1 MTNERG
7 ELYLIR
13 KDKPVCSMSIYTIPE
28 LTNDQ
33 KQLHTS
39 IMHLQLYI
47 TNAKLSTAEMAHYIE
62 MTKRQKERLVKEIYF
77 KDKRKKEFYTCAD
90 GRVKSYNPQFIAPDE
105 ESLINKLYDYYF
117 CNTFKAVYKNW
128 LKYRADTKIV
138 SGKTIEEDIGI
149 WTRFIEQSE
158 LSDMQ
163 IGDIKPKHIM
173 KLFDMWTGNGLI
185 TRKDFNN
192 RKSVLNGIF
201 RYAVLNEIIAYNP
214 INSLPCNDLKY
225 KIPTAKKKAYTKEE
239 RSLLLSYLKTLEPDA
254 YILAIMLAFYGIFRI
269 GEIKA
274 LSWNNTKENIIIIQH
289 QLVEERI
296 LQYDMTLSQ
305 PRRILKN
312 PKGNPYYSIRTEQLP
327 QEGVMVLKKMKEL
340 NPHGKF
346 LFMHEG
352 RPLTT
357 DSFNRRLKKY
367 CTEIG
372 VPYLSSHKI
381 RFTGASMLY
390 HAGIKP
396 IDIQPLLGHST
407 LTMTQ
412 HYISQRVEER
422 DTSQMAKILA

>member
-1 MTNERG
+1 MSKRHFIQLTDAQKRLHASIENLK
-7 ELYLIR
+7 LY
-13 KDKPVCSMSIYTIPE
+13 ME
-28 LTNDQ
+28 
-33 KQLHTS
+33 
-39 IMHLQLYI
+39 
-47 TNAKLSTAEMAHYIE
+47 NATLSSAEMAQHID
-62 MTKRQKERLVKEIYF
+62 MTRKQKEKLVTAIYF
-77 KDKRKKEFYTCAD
+77 KDKKRKDFYTCTD
-90 GRVKSYNPQFIAPDE
+90 GRIKSYNPQFIATSRE
-105 ESLINKLYDYYF
+105 QLIDKLYEYYF
-117 CNTFKAVYKNW
+117 DNILEDVYKNW
-128 LKYRADTKIV
+128 IQHRSETKIV

-149 WTRFIEQSE
+149 WNRFIADSE
-158 LSDMQ
+158 IATMQ
-163 IGDIKPKHIM
+163 IVDIKPKDLM
-173 KLFDMWTGNGLI
+173 KLFQSWTGNGLI

-201 RYAVLNEIIAYNP
+201 RYAVLNEIITYNP
-214 INSLPCNDLKY
+214 ITSLPCNDLKY
-225 KIPTAKKKAYTKEE
+225 KIPMAKKKAYTKEE
-239 RSLLLSYLKTLEPDA
+239 RSALLAYLKSLEPDA

-274 LSWNNTKENIIIIQH
+274 LSWDNTNENVITIQH

-296 LQYDMTLSQ
+296 LQEDMTLSEPQ
-305 PRRILKN
+305 RILKN

-327 QEGVMVLKKMKEL
+327 QEGVSVLKKMKEL
-340 NPHGKF
+340 NPDGKF

-372 VPYLSSHKI
+372 IPYLSSHKI

-390 HAGIKP
+390 DAGVKP

-412 HYISQRVEER
+412 HYIGQRVAER

>member
-1 MTNERG
+1 MTQLKVFHFTLEQIKQYHIIEGLKNFT
-7 ELYLIR
+7 
-13 KDKPVCSMSIYTIPE
+13 SHAT
-28 LTNDQ
+28 LTASEAAQ
-33 KQLHTS
+33 QS
-39 IMHLQLYI
+39 
-47 TNAKLSTAEMAHYIE
+47 E
-62 MTKRQKERLVKEIYF
+62 MTKKAKEKLVCEIYF
-77 KDKRKKEFYTCAD
+77 KDKKRKEFYICKD
-90 GRVKSYNPQFIAPDE
+90 RRIKSYHPQFIANTRE
-105 ESLINKLYDYYF
+105 ELIDKLYTYYF
-117 CNTFKAVYKNW
+117 QNTLENIYKQW
-128 LKYRADTKIV
+128 IKYRSDTKIV
-138 SGKTIEEDIGI
+138 SCKTIEEDISI
-149 WTRFIEQSE
+149 WNRFVADSE
-158 LSDMQ
+158 IATMQ
-163 IGDIKPKHIM
+163 IVDIRPKHLM
-173 KLFDMWTGNGLI
+173 KLFQSWTGNGLI

-201 RYAVLNEIIAYNP
+201 RYAALNEIITHNP
-214 INSLPCNDLKY
+214 ITSLPCNELKY
-225 KIPTAKKKAYTKEE
+225 KIPPAKKKAYTIEE
-239 RSLLLSYLKTLEPDA
+239 RSLLLTYLKSLKPDA

-274 LSWNNTKENIIIIQH
+274 LSWDNTKENIVTIQH

-296 LQYDMTLSQ
+296 LQSDMSLSHPQ
-305 PRRILKN
+305 RILKD

-340 NPHGKF
+340 NPYGKF

-367 CTEIG
+367 CIAIG
-372 VPYLSSHKI
+372 IPYLSSHKI

-390 HAGIKP
+390 HAGVKP